1 MFTHF
6 THKGRQ
12 APHFVVYYG
21 FNEDMTVKEKK
32 KNETKKMIGEIAI
45 LLILMGLTF
54 SVLLRDQDL
63 GEVVESVFS
72 VRKRWLI
79 PAVLCMGV
87 YIFCGGLC
95 IRVMQHGLGHK
106 MSIARCFKY
115 SFVEFY
121 FSAITPSS
129 TGGQPMQLVYMKK
142 DGYNVSESSV
152 ILVAI
157 TAMYKL
163 SFVLLCLVM
172 FALNYNYI
180 SGQIDAVH
188 VMFVLGLIL
197 DVGMVLLLG
206 LLLFSH
212 RAIRFLAR
220 GGVHL
225 LVKLHLVKAP
235 EKKLASVDRIIKQ
248 YRECSEFVRTH
259 PVIILR
265 TFAVL
270 TIQRIAII
278 AVPYF
283 VYRSFGFHGY
293 SFIQIFTTQLLL
305 TLSVEMLPLPGS
317 VGASESA
324 FLILFGPIFTEDQIY
339 SAILLSRGISFY
351 LMLLLA
357 GLYIIGLH
365 FFYTFLDKR
374 KK

>member
-1 MFTHF
+1 M
-6 THKGRQ
+6 
-12 APHFVVYYG
+12 
-21 FNEDMTVKEKK
+21 KEKK

-63 GEVVESVFS
+63 GEVVASVFS

-163 SFVLLCLVM
+163 AFVLLCLVM

-180 SGQIDAVH
+180 SGQIDEVH

-206 LLLFSH
+206 LAALLPPGDPLSWQE
-212 RAIRFLAR
+212 AACS
-220 GGVHL
+220 L

-235 EKKLASVDRIIKQ
+235 EKKLASVDRIIEQ

-259 PVIILR
+259 PMIILR
-265 TFAVL
+265 TFGVL
-270 TIQRIAII
+270 TDPENCDYRCSVFRLPFLWIPWIQFHSDFYDAASADAERRDAS
-278 AVPYF
+278 APWFRRGQRERVSDS
-283 VYRSFGFHGY
+283 VRTDLHRRSDLFCDS
-293 SFIQIFTTQLLL
+293 SFARNQF
-305 TLSVEMLPLPGS
+305 LPG
-317 VGASESA
+317 VAPGRALYYRTP
-324 FLILFGPIFTEDQIY
+324 FLLY
-339 SAILLSRGISFY
+339 LSG
-351 LMLLLA
+351 
-357 GLYIIGLH
+357 
-365 FFYTFLDKR
+365 
-374 KK
+374 

>member
-1 MFTHF
+1 ML
-6 THKGRQ
+6 
-12 APHFVVYYG
+12 YYD
-21 FNEDMTVKEKK
+21 FNEDTTVKEKK
-32 KNETKKMIGEIAI
+32 KNETKKMIREIVI
-45 LLILMGLTF
+45 LLLLMGLTF
-54 SVLLRDQDL
+54 VLLLRDQDL
-63 GEVVESVFS
+63 GEVIESVFS

-95 IRVMQHGLGHK
+95 IRVMQHGLGHR

-129 TGGQPMQLVYMKK
+129 TGGQPMQLVYMKR

-163 SFVLLCLVM
+163 SFVLLSLGM
-172 FALNYNYI
+172 FALNYHYI
-180 SGQIDAVH
+180 AKQIDEVH
-188 VMFVLGLIL
+188 VMFILGLIL

-212 RAIRFLAR
+212 HAIRFLAR
-220 GGVHL
+220 GCVHL
-225 LVKLHLVKAP
+225 LGKLHLIKDT
-235 EKKLASVDRIIKQ
+235 EKKLESIERIIEQ
-248 YRECSEFVRTH
+248 YRECSRFVRTH

-265 TFAVL
+265 TFVVL
-270 TIQRIAII
+270 TIQRIAIA

-283 VYRSFGFHGY
+283 VYRAFGLHGY
-293 SFIQIFTTQLLL
+293 SFFQIFTTQLLL

-324 FLILFGPIFTEDQIY
+324 FLILFGPIFTEDNIY

-357 GLYIIGLH
+357 GLYIISLR
-365 FFYTFLDKR
+365 FFYAFLDKR
-374 KK
+374 KKIQ